1 MIILSDL
8 EKLINSSDKIDLI
21 VSPPNRGK
29 RQISSITCILKEAQG
44 KGNNKPRYHYDFVYK
59 SLKQTIPARL
69 RELLPEVD
77 EVIVL

>member
-1 MIILSDL
+1 MVDL
-8 EKLINSSDKIDLI
+8 EKLMNYSDKIDLI

-29 RQISSITCILKEAQG
+29 RQISGITCILKEEQG

-77 EVIVL
+77 EAIAL